1 MLRLELIM
9 SALLGV
15 DEEKRTQWQFIEEH
29 LPDYPLQERN
39 GKTVFRYTEKGCDW
53 WDGNT
58 LGIQH
63 IYPAGQIGLN
73 SDPKLLEVAYNT
85 VDEMQRWLDSNGS
98 NSFFPAAVRIGYK
111 PDSILVHLNTYSKHT
126 YPNGFQLNNPH
137 GIENWS
143 TVPNTINEMLCMGHQ
158 DIVRVFPVWP
168 RGKDASFHQIRVEGA
183 FLVSGEQKGGAVTS
197 LTLVSEKGRDLTLQN
212 PWKGK
217 KVEITDPVAG
227 KRTVD
232 GDFIKMKTEAG
243 QTYLFTMGK

>member
-1 MLRLELIM
+1 
-9 SALLGV
+9 
-15 DEEKRTQWQFIEEH
+15 
-29 LPDYPLQERN
+29 
-39 GKTVFRYTEKGCDW
+39 
-53 WDGNT
+53 
-58 LGIQH
+58 
-63 IYPAGQIGLN
+63 
-73 SDPKLLEVAYNT
+73 
-85 VDEMQRWLDSNGS
+85 
-98 NSFFPAAVRIGYK
+98 
-111 PDSILVHLNTYSKHT
+111 
-126 YPNGFQLNNPH
+126 
-137 GIENWS
+137 
-143 TVPNTINEMLCMGHQ
+143 MGHQ

-243 QTYLFTMGK
+243 QTYRFAMGK